1 MKGRCEMALT
11 ALKDRFSGKAAA
23 ATGLAAALA
32 MTPIGGAI
40 AQDAQPQ
47 QQAEFTQAAT
57 STQISAPGEAA
68 RWSRENVGGVGVAVS
83 LGTQSRVTSDQV
95 EQVIRRDFATNG
107 VTNLRFFYDGRG
119 SAPATV
125 MSFSVDGGLS
135 EFFTIG
141 NVRENIAVVARDA
154 KHMAQYPELASN

>member
-1 MKGRCEMALT
+1 MALT

-47 QQAEFTQAAT
+47 QQAEFTQTAT

-68 RWSRENVGGVGVAVS
+68 RWSMDNIGGVGVAVS
-83 LGTQSRVTSDQV
+83 FGTQSKVTPEQV
-95 EQVIRRDFATNG
+95 EQVIRRDFAANG
-107 VTNLRFFYDGRG
+107 VTSVRFFYDRISSTGT
-119 SAPATV
+119 A
-125 MSFSVDGGLS
+125 FSLHVDGGSTDVL
-135 EFFTIG
+135 TLG
-141 NVRENIAVVARDA
+141 NIREAIPIAASDA
-154 KHMAQYPELASN
+154 KHMAQYPELARN

>member
-1 MKGRCEMALT
+1 MALT

-32 MTPIGGAI
+32 MTPLGAVT

-68 RWSRENVGGVGVAVS
+68 RWSLNNIGGVGVAVS
-83 LGTQSRVTSDQV
+83 MGQSSSVTPEQI
-95 EQVIRRDFATNG
+95 EQVIRRDFAANG
-107 VTNLRFFYDGRG
+107 VTSLTFFYDSRLSGP
-119 SAPATV
+119 STV
-125 MSFSVDGGLS
+125 MSFHVDGGS
-135 EFFTIG
+135 SDFFTIRD
-141 NVRENIAVVARDA
+141 VRQAIPAAAQDA